1 MRTVAKAGA
10 DAAPVRSEAGV
21 GHVVE
26 RAVAGAR
33 PVTGAAAE
41 ADRIDEAVAAHY
53 DDVLRMA
60 WLMAGDQHRAEDAVG
75 EALAKMLRASRRK
88 RIDDPRAYLRRAVV
102 NEVNSSFRRLMR
114 ERVFR
119 ERRFGDGR
127 GERAADDGVA
137 DRDALARALA
147 CLPERQRVAVVL
159 FYYED
164 LSQQETADAMGC
176 SVGTAKS
183 NVSRGLA
190 KLRALL
196 EGEES

>member
-1 MRTVAKAGA
+1 MRTVA
-10 DAAPVRSEAGV
+10 AAAEAGGSTRSV
-21 GHVVE
+21 PLAVRPGS
-26 RAVAGAR
+26 RAVT
-33 PVTGAAAE
+33 TGAAVE
-41 ADRIDEAVAAHY
+41 ADRIDQVVADHY

-60 WLMAGDQHRAEDAVG
+60 WLLAGDQHRAEDAVG
-75 EALAKMLRASRRK
+75 EALAKTLRAWRRK
-88 RIDDPRAYLRRAVV
+88 PIDDPRAYLRRAVV

-127 GERAADDGVA
+127 GQRSDDEQVA
-137 DRDALARALA
+137 DHDALGRALA
-147 CLPERQRVAVVL
+147 SLPERQRTAVVL

-176 SVGTAKS
+176 SLGTAKS

-196 EGEES
+196 DGEEN